1 MLDKTAS
8 SYLIAFRKKDEQG
21 IDAALS
27 KDSYFRELFET
38 SPDHPLL
45 SEKYL
50 NMFKIYEN
58 EDIWKVTKSAAD
70 DLDTSVYVMPLGK
83 DKRKKEGE
91 SAITLGGV
99 EAFKENWNLFTEKSL
114 EGLDWSN
121 LIVSGGS
128 ILACLLPI
136 PEKFCKNVHKIRNYY
151 NSKTSFVSSDIDMYI
166 YGLDEEAAKKKMLH
180 VLFNIKIADL
190 SHILFYIQNI
200 E

>member
-99 EAFKENWNLFTEKSL
+99 EAFKENWNLFT
-114 EGLDWSN
+114 
-121 LIVSGGS
+121 
-128 ILACLLPI
+128 
-136 PEKFCKNVHKIRNYY
+136 
-151 NSKTSFVSSDIDMYI
+151 
-166 YGLDEEAAKKKMLH
+166 
-180 VLFNIKIADL
+180 
-190 SHILFYIQNI
+190 
-200 E
+200 